1 MFKRIS
7 LASLLAF
14 SVVVSGQAFAQ
25 APANP
30 AAAKPAAAKPAAAK
44 PAAAKPAA
52 AKTAKAQKAA
62 AVKVPKGKLMIDNR
76 RNTELSELSLQP
88 AGAKAGTEP
97 TIVAKALA
105 AGQKIT
111 VALPA
116 KAGCVFNINGTF
128 DDESTLDVPA
138 SDLCKD
144 PVITLVE

>member
-7 LASLLAF
+7 LASALAL
-14 SVVVSGQAFAQ
+14 SVVASGAAFAQ
-25 APANP
+25 APASP
-30 AAAKPAAAKPAAAK
+30 AAAKAATAKPAAAKPAKAAK
-44 PAAAKPAA
+44 VQKPV
-52 AKTAKAQKAA
+52 
-62 AVKVPKGKLMIDNR
+62 AVKVAKGKLLIDNR
-76 RNTELSELSLQP
+76 RDSALTELSLQP

-97 TIVAKALA
+97 TVVAKELA

-116 KAGCVFNINGTF
+116 KSGCVFNINGSF
-128 DDESTLDVPA
+128 EDESTLDVPA

>member
-7 LASLLAF
+7 LASLLAL
-14 SVVVSGQAFAQ
+14 SVAASGSAFAQ
-25 APANP
+25 APASP
-30 AAAKPAAAKPAAAK
+30 AAAKPAAAKAAK
-44 PAAAKPAA
+44 VVKV
-52 AKTAKAQKAA
+52 QKAA
-62 AVKVPKGKLMIDNR
+62 AVKVPKGKLLIDNHR
-76 RNTELSELSLQP
+76 DTVLTELSLQP

-128 DDESTLDVPA
+128 EDESTLDVPA